1 MKVTTS
7 RRFKMSYCCPSCDG
21 SMEAFEKETLRRTI
35 DFLEDMNNLYPSER
49 MDHLIND
56 LLDIRLLKD

>member
-1 MKVTTS
+1 
-7 RRFKMSYCCPSCDG
+7 MSYCCPYCDG
-21 SMEAFEKETLRRTI
+21 SMEAFERETLRRTI